1 MVLVEAVTVP
11 LFTQF
16 PLTDEV
22 KVAAFKVVPEPIVI
36 LLLMVV
42 APRNV
47 FVPLPLVV
55 IAP

>member
-22 KVAAFKVVPEPIVI
+22 KVAAFNVVPEPIVI

-42 APRNV
+42 PPKNV